1 MSWRD
6 APFAKTRPA
15 QHPADAAVRKW
26 RCCSGQTGPV
36 PRRSSL
42 ALSSDHPPHGHA
54 AWWKGQQHMLTSA
67 TSGKTMNSAQ
77 PGAEFLNLA
86 NIFSNQHPRCML
98 IGFEDK

>member
-1 MSWRD
+1 M
-6 APFAKTRPA
+6 RPLPKPG
-15 QHPADAAVRKW
+15 QRSTQPMLHCESGAAVQGREAQ
-26 RCCSGQTGPV
+26 CQGGQGWLCRLIT
-36 PRRSSL
+36 
-42 ALSSDHPPHGHA
+42 PPHGHA
-54 AWWKGQQHMLTSA
+54 AWWKGQQHMLNSA